1 MNTGQ
6 DYKNTFRFTLVTKGW
21 LNIVYNGKKL
31 VLQPDDLCICAPGI
45 EVTTD
50 NAADDYED
58 VCLTVD
64 ETVGNASA
72 ATNGIL
78 DIAYMPILQK
88 NEPFIRLSG
97 SDAQQL
103 LATISKIKHY
113 QDTDESYTEP
123 ILNTLY
129 TAFLLEVKRAQGRTG
144 QKSQHPARM
153 EKIFMDFIQLMTQ
166 HFSEHHDIAF
176 YASKLNITTIYLSRV
191 VRLIAERTVVDYINQ
206 MLADKATFLLRH
218 SQLSITQ
225 IAEQLHFADTPSFS
239 KFFTRQKGMSPRAFR
254 EA

>member
-1 MNTGQ
+1 
-6 DYKNTFRFTLVTKGW
+6 
-21 LNIVYNGKKL
+21 
-31 VLQPDDLCICAPGI
+31 
-45 EVTTD
+45 
-50 NAADDYED
+50 
-58 VCLTVD
+58 
-64 ETVGNASA
+64 
-72 ATNGIL
+72 
-78 DIAYMPILQK
+78 
-88 NEPFIRLSG
+88 
-97 SDAQQL
+97 
-103 LATISKIKHY
+103 
-113 QDTDESYTEP
+113 
-123 ILNTLY
+123 
-129 TAFLLEVKRAQGRTG
+129 
-144 QKSQHPARM
+144 M

-239 KFFTRQKGMSPRAFR
+239 KFFSRQKGMSPRAFR